1 MCRTDVLS
9 FSHRLKVLQSCRD
22 FKKLFKETR
31 ERSIKALGFV
41 KRLRTDL
48 GVAATFHVT
57 VPYDELLEKLKSSG
71 YIQVRKLLNPIDFSY
86 NDIKCGFEMLHKI

>member
-1 MCRTDVLS
+1 M
-9 FSHRLKVLQSCRD
+9 LQSCRD

-48 GVAATFHVT
+48 GVAATFNVN
-57 VPYDELLEKLKSSG
+57 VSYSQLLDKLKSSG
-71 YIQVRKLLNPIDFSY
+71 YIQVRKYCQFYHHHSQHHP
-86 NDIKCGFEMLHKI
+86 